1 MSTPEDL
8 FLISI
13 DSTSEKRE
21 NQSIQRT
28 SNTYSTKSIN
38 KQQIQISQS
47 TDIQNVEIPSLSRL
61 LFAWEDISWGVDHFN
76 NPFQSFLSK
85 YLPNKLILKLFV

>member
-61 LFAWEDISWGVDHFN
+61 LFAWEDISWGVDLGGRRFI
-76 NPFQSFLSK
+76 SFLSK